1 MTPVKE
7 TLKGINWL
15 ALITGIFMIALIF
28 AGPWWQVTAGDRA
41 MEMAISPF
49 EFNAT
54 LAGQSLRSTLT
65 ELFLLASKIS
75 FLLGG
80 IFLIMSSLS
89 PKSWWTKYLMK
100 FGVMKP
106 FWSVIMLVI
115 MVVAG
120 TVLMNNVVP
129 GFLSS
134 AVGQA
139 TGQQSQAQTIINLPY
154 FSGSTQATLALGGQA
169 TISTQ
174 ITLGLTWA
182 FWFAVV
188 TAGLGIATRIF
199 SRRYPRY
206 APSK

>member
-1 MTPVKE
+1 MKLE

-15 ALITGIFMIALIF
+15 AMITGIFMVVLIF
-28 AGPWWQVTAGDRA
+28 AGPWWQVTIGDKA

-54 LAGQSLRSTLT
+54 MAGQSLRSTLT

-80 IFLIMSSLS
+80 IFLILSSLS
-89 PKSWWTKYLMK
+89 PKSWWTKQLMK
-100 FGVMKP
+100 FGLMKP

-115 MVVAG
+115 TVVIG
-120 TVLMNNVVP
+120 TFLINNVLP

-134 AVGQA
+134 AIGQA
-139 TGQQSQAQTIINLPY
+139 TGQQAQAQTVINIPY
-154 FSGSTQATLALGGQA
+154 FSGSTQATIALGGQA

-174 ITLGLTWA
+174 INLALTGA

-206 APSK
+206 APAK